1 MLPSRNTLSDLYR
14 YADLKWDLTAHDE
27 SEKMAMKRIL
37 AEDLFACTGVDF
49 LFPEEKRFSES
60 EILHWMNA
68 VKRIANHEPLQYVTG
83 KASFFGLLLDV
94 NPSVLIPRPETEE
107 LVLMAL
113 DNLSASE
120 IHVLDCCTGSGCI
133 ALALKSKRADW
144 KVSALDI
151 SEAALQTAKKN
162 AEQLNLAIDFFH
174 SDVLAENPLPDLK
187 WDLIIS
193 NPPYVAISEKASM
206 ETHVLAHEPHLAL
219 FVEDED
225 PLIFYRRLAG
235 LASKHLNP
243 GGKMM
248 LELNPLYAQETA
260 AVFLAYG
267 LNTMLY
273 PDMQG
278 KERML
283 LVSI

>member
-1 MLPSRNTLSDLYR
+1 
-14 YADLKWDLTAHDE
+14 
-27 SEKMAMKRIL
+27 
-37 AEDLFACTGVDF
+37 
-49 LFPEEKRFSES
+49 
-60 EILHWMNA
+60 
-68 VKRIANHEPLQYVTG
+68 
-83 KASFFGLLLDV
+83 
-94 NPSVLIPRPETEE
+94 
-107 LVLMAL
+107 
-113 DNLSASE
+113 
-120 IHVLDCCTGSGCI
+120 
-133 ALALKSKRADW
+133 
-144 KVSALDI
+144 
-151 SEAALQTAKKN
+151 
-162 AEQLNLAIDFFH
+162 
-174 SDVLAENPLPDLK
+174 
-187 WDLIIS
+187 
-193 NPPYVAISEKASM
+193 M